1 MCRRALTN
9 PLTQRTSSRALRA
22 QGVGY
27 KPWASRDKKVGRVW
41 RLVPA
46 VSPAP
51 RSAAKPALD
60 PVPNGGRRPVEPVRI
75 VGGH

>member
-9 PLTQRTSSRALRA
+9 PLTQRMCALRA
-22 QGVGY
+22 QGVGFR
-27 KPWASRDKKVGRVW
+27 PRTRPDKEVGRVW

-51 RSAAKPALD
+51 RGAAKPALD